1 MDERPSLR
9 RRRDAIRLVAAVLAP
24 WLILTL
30 AFAPVF
36 VFRELYRAGWRVE
49 RVGNAVTVWFYMVSL
64 AAMFVGIGL
73 FFVGVWRLIW
83 YPAYCQSVYGWVWPP
98 LMWVSTGGVPLVL
111 GH

>member
-1 MDERPSLR
+1 
-9 RRRDAIRLVAAVLAP
+9 
-24 WLILTL
+24 
-30 AFAPVF
+30 
-36 VFRELYRAGWRVE
+36 
-49 RVGNAVTVWFYMVSL
+49 MVSL

-83 YPAYCQSVYGWVWPP
+83 YPAYWQSVYGWVWPP